1 MGINQKI
8 KSALSSIAAPFRF
21 FGGGVWYLLK
31 KIFAPSKRGQLRW
44 RIIIIVAV
52 TLAAAIYDYPKPY
65 NDAAH
70 AVNSLASKS
79 NYSKWIIL
87 PTAPQIS
94 WKLGLD
100 LLGGTHL
107 EYEADMSAIPSGDRD
122 SALAGVRD
130 VIERR
135 VNAFGVA
142 EPLVQTER
150 DGSHYRLIVELAG
163 IKDVN
168 QAIKMIG
175 ETPTL
180 DFRTQADASASAT
193 TTLTA
198 PTLTPAMI
206 AYNAAAKKKADM
218 IEKLALAKG
227 ADFSALA
234 KQYSEDPGS
243 KDKGGDLGFF
253 AKGAMV
259 KPFED
264 AVFALK
270 VGEITKTPVLS
281 QFGYHIIKKT
291 GDKIVNGQEE
301 VSASHILIATQ
312 SPPAAA
318 ATDQTPGWT
327 VTQLSGKDLSRA
339 TVVFDPQSGEPT
351 VQLTWNAEGQ
361 KLFGDITG
369 ANIGKP
375 LGIFLDGQLI
385 SAPTVQSKITGGTA
399 VISGNFTLAETK
411 TLAQRLNAGALPVPI
426 TLITQ
431 QTVDATLG
439 SASLTRSLFAGI
451 IGFLAVVLFMLLIYR
466 LPGLMAALAL
476 SVYTALTLGVFKL
489 LGITMTLAG
498 IAGFILSIG
507 MAVDANVLIFERVKE
522 ELRNNRT
529 MGEAL
534 SEGFKRAWNS
544 IRDSNI
550 SSLITCAILIWF
562 GTSTVRGFAIT
573 LAIGI
578 LLSMFTAIIVT
589 RNFIRSTIG
598 ERVSRHLWIIGSHLK
613 RKTEEKK

>member
-1 MGINQKI
+1 MNEKV
-8 KSALSSIAAPFRF
+8 KSALTSVAGPFRF
-21 FGGGVWYLLK
+21 FGGGLWRLLK

-44 RIIIIVAV
+44 RIVVIVV
-52 TLAAAIYDYPKPY
+52 ITLAAALYDYPKPY
-65 NDAAH
+65 NDAAK
-70 AVNSLASKS
+70 AIDSAAAKNDSF
-79 NYSKWIIL
+79 KWVKL
-87 PTAPQIS
+87 PNVPEAP

-107 EYEADMSAIPSGDRD
+107 VYEADMSGISEGDRD
-122 SALAGVRD
+122 EALAGVRD

-135 VNAFGVA
+135 INAFGVA

-150 DGSHYRLIVELAG
+150 SGSHYRIIVELAG

-180 DFRTQADASASAT
+180 DFRETAPTPPAT
-193 TTLTA
+193 TTITT
-198 PTLTPAMI
+198 PVLTPAMK
-206 AYNAAAKKKADM
+206 AYNDAAKKKADM
-218 IEKLALAKG
+218 VDNLALAKG
-227 ADFSALA
+227 ADFAALA

-253 AKGAMV
+253 SKDQMV
-259 KPFED
+259 APFAD
-264 AVFALK
+264 AAFALK

-281 QFGYHIIKKT
+281 QYGYHIIKKT
-291 GDKIVNGQEE
+291 GEKTVNGVAQI
-301 VSASHILIATQ
+301 SASHILITTQ
-312 SPPAAA
+312 APPAPATAA
-318 ATDQTPGWT
+318 DSSGWKM
-327 VTQLSGKDLSRA
+327 TQLSGKDLKRA
-339 TVVFDPQSGEPT
+339 AVVFDPQSGEPT
-351 VQLTWNAEGQ
+351 VQLTWNANGQ

-385 SAPTVQSKITGGTA
+385 SAPTVQAQITGGTA
-399 VISGNFTLAETK
+399 VISGNFTLDETK
-411 TLAQRLNAGALPVPI
+411 TLARRLNAGALPVPI
-426 TLITQ
+426 SLVTQ

-439 SASLTRSLFAGI
+439 AASLQRSLFAGV
-451 IGFLAVVLFMLLIYR
+451 IGFLAVVLFMLLVYR

-476 SVYTALTLGVFKL
+476 SVYTALTLAVFKL
-489 LGITMTLAG
+489 FGITMTLAG

-522 ELRNNRT
+522 EIRNNRT
-529 MGEAL
+529 IGEAL

-573 LAIGI
+573 LAIGVLI
-578 LLSMFTAIIVT
+578 SMFTAIIVT

-598 ERVSRHLWIIGSHLK
+598 ERIGRHLWLIGSSLN